1 MMCDTNLNRFGRA
14 RFNQKDTILYD
25 ECVHRSESFQTEG
38 ESLVW
43 KEQQLYTASDDPR
56 VRHHPGN
63 LLIMKEEQTK
73 DV

>member
-14 RFNQKDTILYD
+14 RFNRKDTILYD

-43 KEQQLYTASDDPR
+43 KEQQLYAASDDPR

-63 LLIMKEEQTK
+63 LIMKEEQTK